1 MKKKFLSLMM
11 AAAVVATTSVSA
23 FAAGNEDKSVDIP
36 EGEGKKV
43 NVKITGN
50 VEDQDGGVLPGTVSV
65 TVPTAAVF
73 NVNAKSGNV
82 SSGKMTITNHSDKKV
97 LVYASD
103 FIDTTGNSQI
113 ELKKEDQVTKTSQRG
128 EVALKLTGGT
138 KAIFFTSEED
148 SSKSGKYGKIYDA
161 STKAQL
167 SPTAEIGE
175 ATKESPLVL
184 TLEGFGGTEGDHKD
198 TPIKDEFQLV
208 FKIKR
213 AEN

>member
-23 FAAGNEDKSVDIP
+23 FAAGNVDKSVDIP
-36 EGEGKKV
+36 EGEGKEV

-50 VEDQDGGVLPGTVSV
+50 VEDQNGGVLPGTVSV

-82 SSGKMTITNHSDKKV
+82 SSGKMTITNNSDEKV
-97 LVYASD
+97 LVFASD
-103 FIDTTGNSQI
+103 FTDTTGTSQI
-113 ELKKEDQVTKTSQRG
+113 ELKKEDEVKADNQRG
-128 EVALKLTGGT
+128 KVALKLTGGT
-138 KAIFFTSEED
+138 KAIFFTSEQDE
-148 SSKSGKYGKIYDA
+148 SKNGKYGKIYDV
-161 STKAQL
+161 STGAAL

-175 ATKESPLVL
+175 ATKGNPLEL
-184 TLEGFGGTEGDHKD
+184 TLEGIGGIDGNKN

-208 FKIKR
+208 FRIKR
-213 AEN
+213 A